1 MVALDQNVPLLTVA
15 TRTAVDP
22 LATILNLHRRSP
34 PAEGV
39 GAAINRICQDVM
51 DRVVDGRLPLG
62 GSISRLVNH
71 ERQQDILFTYPQD
84 NLADAL
90 QLREFAEDKG
100 DCVLHAAIGILLDM
114 VVIGFRIASKKLD
127 QRDETQ
133 VRIYDLDDG
142 RADNI
147 RSKIKPLPADGHS
160 LFLTVRR

>member
-15 TRTAVDP
+15 TRIAVDP

-90 QLREFAEDKG
+90 QLRELAEDKS
-100 DCVLHAAIGILLDM
+100 DCVLHAAIGILLDL
-114 VVIGFRIASKKLD
+114 VVIGFRVADRHDRAPLAWPSAS
-127 QRDETQ
+127 
-133 VRIYDLDDG
+133 
-142 RADNI
+142 
-147 RSKIKPLPADGHS
+147 
-160 LFLTVRR
+160 